1 MGMLSNC
8 TPKSYAYQFTVVA
21 MTCTRLA
28 QDQTNQNSNTWGR
41 GKGHWGSILREG
53 NTGSRWYLKEGESL
67 SFSGMTS
74 GQFPLFQGWSLTHV
88 HMGSTN
94 WTQGCIIFSF
104 RKKKEGV
111 KLGVRWGGGHSG
123 RWMDTI
129 KIHCI
134 IYEHFK
140 QYVSKKFYGW
150 GKGRQT
156 TPPCLTSCRR
166 NRLP

>member
-1 MGMLSNC
+1 MRPTLHHGFQTWLIIDLKGEPTAAMLNGYAVKLYSKKLRLSVHSGCDDLHKTGTRSNQSKFQHMG
-8 TPKSYAYQFTVVA
+8 Q
-21 MTCTRLA
+21 
-28 QDQTNQNSNTWGR
+28 

-53 NTGSRWYLKEGESL
+53 NTGSRWFLKEGESL

-94 WTQGCIIFSF
+94 WTQGCIIFSLK
-104 RKKKEGV
+104 KKKEGV
-111 KLGVRWGGGHSG
+111 KLGVRWGGGHRG
-123 RWMDTI
+123 RWMDMI

-140 QYVSKKFYGW
+140 Q
-150 GKGRQT
+150 
-156 TPPCLTSCRR
+156 
-166 NRLP
+166 